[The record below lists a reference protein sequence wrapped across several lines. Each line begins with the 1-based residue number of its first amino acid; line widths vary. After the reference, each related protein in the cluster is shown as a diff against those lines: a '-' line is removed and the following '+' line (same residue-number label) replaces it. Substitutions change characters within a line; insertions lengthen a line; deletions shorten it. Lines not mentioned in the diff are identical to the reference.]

1 MTREVVIIAG
11 ANGSGKTT
19 FARSFEEKYP
29 FAFINAD
36 EIAKEIDPGAI
47 DSPGVK
53 VQAGKRFLRKIRELS
68 NANENFII
76 ESTLS
81 GRALLGWIK
90 KIKEKGYSIRLL
102 YIFLENPG
110 VCIERIRERVLK
122 GGHFVPDE
130 DVVRRFYRSKRNFWN
145 LYKEL
150 ADKWHLIYNSEQ
162 RFIEFAF
169 SKKGSFVINN
179 EILFQKFISN
189 INVENNNE
197 SK

>member
-29 FAFINAD
+29 FAFVNAD
-36 EIAKEIDPGAI
+36 EIAKEIDPGDI
-47 DSPGVK
+47 DNPVVK
-53 VQAGKRFLRKIRELS
+53 VQAGKRFLGKINELS

-81 GRALLGWIK
+81 GRALLGWIEK
-90 KIKEKGYSIRLL
+90 FKERGYSIRLL
-102 YIFLENPG
+102 YIFLESPG

-150 ADKWHLIYNSEQ
+150 ADEWYLIYNSKPD
-162 RFIEFAF
+162 FIEFAF
-169 SKKGSFVINN
+169 AKEGNYVIND
-179 EILFQKFISN
+179 EELFQEFIKG
-189 INVENNNE
+189 IEGE
-197 SK
+197 KQ

>member
-1 MTREVVIIAG
+1 MTKEVVIIAG

-29 FAFINAD
+29 FAFVNAD
-36 EIAKEIDPGAI
+36 EIAKEINPGDI
-47 DSPGVK
+47 ENPGVK
-53 VQAGKRFLRKIRELS
+53 VQAGKRFLKKIQELLT
-68 NANENFII
+68 ANENFII

-81 GRALLGWIK
+81 GRTLLGWIK

-122 GGHFVPDE
+122 GGHFVPDA

-150 ADKWHLIYNSEQ
+150 ADEWYLIYNSKQ
-162 RFIEFAF
+162 QFIELALGQ
-169 SKKGSFVINN
+169 KGIYTINN
-179 EILFQKFISN
+179 KKLFNEFIIDIKEEKSN
-189 INVENNNE
+189 G
-197 SK
+197 SR

>member
-1 MTREVVIIAG
+1 MTKEVVIIAG

-29 FAFINAD
+29 FAFVNAD
-36 EIAKEIDPGAI
+36 EIAKEINPGAI
-47 DSPGVK
+47 DNPEVK
-53 VQAGKRFLRKIRELS
+53 VQAGKRFLRKIQELLS
-68 NANENFII
+68 ANENFII

-81 GRALLGWIK
+81 GRALLGLIK

-122 GGHFVPDE
+122 GGHFVTNE
-130 DVVRRFYRSKRNFWN
+130 DVIRRFYRSKRNFWN

-162 RFIEFAF
+162 RFIEFAIG
-169 SKKGSFVINN
+169 KKGVYTVNN
-179 EILFQKFISN
+179 KKLFKRFIKDLNKEETNGSG
-189 INVENNNE
+189 
-197 SK
+197 